1 MKRLP
6 AIMIS
11 LILLFAIAMP
21 LQAATYKLRY
31 ADQNP
36 ESGTAAQN
44 ATTPWLKNIEKATN
58 NEVEIETYFGET
70 LLKAR
75 DTWDSIRNGVAD
87 IGWMSIAYWP
97 GRAPMSDAFGLPG
110 LKYKTAAG
118 LSGAMW
124 KAYEKYPEMQQEFAR
139 GGIRPLIFFCTEPY
153 SLFTTKK
160 QVKTLE
166 DLKGLKVRALG
177 GAPTTQM
184 KALGAVPLS
193 IPMPDNYIS
202 LQKGVIDGLGAPAE
216 AVVNWRFFEVL
227 RYCTKGPLPVA
238 YHMMGIGEKQWQKMP
253 AAVQA
258 QIMTVCGFE
267 GSQWYS
273 ERYFTNFIE
282 VLPEVLA
289 KNNKSI
295 EFYTLPPEE
304 EARWVEFSATAF
316 DEYYA
321 YAEGKGVGGQ
331 ARSLVKDLM
340 DGNL

>member
-1 MKRLP
+1 MKHLP
-6 AIMIS
+6 ATLMT
-11 LILLFAIAMP
+11 LLLLFACALP

-44 ATTPWLKNIEKATN
+44 ATMPWLKNIEEATN
-58 NEVEIETYFGET
+58 NEVSIETYFGET

-75 DTWDSIRNGVAD
+75 DSWDAIKTGVAD

-110 LKYKTAAG
+110 LKYKTAAD

-124 KAYEKYPEMQQEFAR
+124 KAYEKYPEMQAEYIK

-166 DLKGLKVRALG
+166 DLKGLKIRALG

-216 AVVNWRFFEVL
+216 AVVNWRFFEVV
-227 RYCTKGPLPVA
+227 RFCTEAPLPVA
-238 YHMMGIGEKQWQKMP
+238 YHMMGVGEKQWQKLP
-253 AAVQA
+253 AEVQA
-258 QIMTVCGFE
+258 QIMTVCGYE
-267 GSQWYS
+267 GSRWYS

-282 VLPEVLA
+282 YLPEVLRN
-289 KNNKSI
+289 NNKTI
-295 EFYTLPPEE
+295 NFYTLPPDEA
-304 EARWVEFSATAF
+304 ARWIEASSSAF
-316 DEYYA
+316 DEYYN
-321 YAEGKGVGGQ
+321 YVDGKGVGAP
-331 ARSLVKDLM
+331 ARALVDDLM
-340 DGNL
+340 NGNL

>member
-6 AIMIS
+6 AILM
-11 LILLFAIAMP
+11 ILLLVFAVALP

-44 ATTPWLKNIEKATN
+44 ATVPWLKNIEAATN

-75 DTWDSIRNGVAD
+75 DTWDSIRNGIAD

-110 LKYKTAAG
+110 LKYKSAAG

-124 KAYEKYPEMQQEFAR
+124 KAYEKYPEMQQEYIK

-184 KALGAVPLS
+184 KALGAIPLS

-227 RYCTKGPLPVA
+227 RYCTNAPLPVA
-238 YHMMGIGEKQWQKMP
+238 YHMMGIGEKQWQKLP
-253 AAVQA
+253 AAVQE
-258 QIMTVCGFE
+258 QVMTVCGYD

-282 VLPEVLA
+282 VLPEVLE
-289 KNNKSI
+289 KNGKTI

-304 EARWVEFSATAF
+304 EARWISASDTAF
-316 DEYYA
+316 DEYDS
-321 YAEGKGVGGQ
+321 YAESKGVGAQ
-331 ARSLVKDLM
+331 AKALVDDLM
-340 DGNL
+340 NGNL